1 VRFAGGRRYEK
12 ISFADVLSGELGV
25 MDAAA
30 VSMCKENSLPV
41 VVFNL
46 NIAGNIEKLAAG
58 ETVGTLVG

>member
-1 VRFAGGRRYEK
+1 
-12 ISFADVLSGELGV
+12 
-25 MDAAA
+25 
-30 VSMCKENSLPV
+30 MCKENSLPV